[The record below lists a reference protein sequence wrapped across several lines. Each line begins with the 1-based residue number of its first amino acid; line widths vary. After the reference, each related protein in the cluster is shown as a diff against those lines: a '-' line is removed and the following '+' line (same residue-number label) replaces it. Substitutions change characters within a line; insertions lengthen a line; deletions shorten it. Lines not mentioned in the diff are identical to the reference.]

1 MDKTKLSKLS
11 SVLWTISAIIWA
23 VTAIMHL
30 TKDRLLLSMAHA
42 ICFYFCVLILVTI
55 QKD

>member
-1 MDKTKLSKLS
+1 VNKTKLSKLS

-23 VTAIMHL
+23 VTAIVHI

-42 ICFYFCVLILVTI
+42 ICFYFCVLILVI
-55 QKD
+55 LHKD